1 MNDLI
6 EKEQNEVVRP
16 TECEDGW
23 SLVKNHFLEVL
34 RRVGIEPTKYEFEDF
49 ENRLISGLWNK
60 VKRERMDERLIVK
73 NAVDSI
79 PIMLPNGRVGE
90 QYRIE
95 IEFSVEGVEDYE
107 IAGLDAVGL
116 VYEKTEN
123 GFVVSGTAKPEDI
136 KGGDFPLTLRYKPIG
151 LLEGEEWLER
161 KLTLILNPDPRTLWK
176 DIPTSR
182 DIEYFKDDSQMQYV
196 KVPEKDGVSRKDIVA
211 ASKRGRSHAH
221 EGKPRDDHFLLHY
234 CKETEWYI
242 IAVADGAGS
251 AKYSR
256 EGSRIAC
263 EISVAHC
270 KEALTSSSEFENA
283 IRLFAD
289 NSESKEAR
297 KLVGD
302 KIYSIVG
309 NAALKAHNAI
319 KREAERKEGAKM
331 KDYATTLLL
340 AICKRFEY
348 GWAVASFWVG
358 DGAMCVY
365 DAEKHTAD
373 MLGMPDEGEF
383 AGQTRF
389 LTMSEIFADSTAF
402 YQRLRFRIYPD
413 FTALMLMTD
422 GVSDPK
428 FETDANLQNPDKW
441 DALWKDLIDNGVEL
455 TDDNE
460 KSQEQLLEWLDFWD
474 RGNHDDRTIAILY

>member
-1 MNDLI
+1 MKTKLDILI
-6 EKEQNEVVRP
+6 LQLLRNAGIQP
-16 TECEDGW
+16 TQAELD
-23 SLVKNHFLEVL
+23 
-34 RRVGIEPTKYEFEDF
+34 DF
-49 ENRLISGLWNK
+49 EVRLTRKIWNLIK
-60 VKRERMDERLIVK
+60 KERMDERLLIK
-73 NAVDSI
+73 NAVDAADLI
-79 PIMLPNGRVGE
+79 LPNGRVGE
-90 QYRIE
+90 DYRIE
-95 IEFSVEGVEDYE
+95 KKFVIDGVVEYE
-107 IAGLDAVGL
+107 LNGLDSVGL
-116 VYEKTEN
+116 EYKKTEN
-123 GFVVSGTAKPEDI
+123 GFIISGIAQPQDI
-136 KGGDFPLTLRYKPIG
+136 KGGDFPICLRYKPAN
-151 LLEGEEWLER
+151 LLEGEAWLER
-161 KLTLILNPDPRTLWK
+161 KLSLTINPDPKTLWRN
-176 DIPTSR
+176 IPTPR
-182 DIEYFKDDSQMQYV
+182 DTEYFKEDSQMQYV
-196 KVPEKDGVSRKDIVA
+196 KVEAKDGIPRKDIVA
-211 ASKRGRSHAH
+211 ASQRGRSHAH

-234 CKETEWYI
+234 CDKTEWYV

-263 EISVAHC
+263 ETAVAHC
-270 KEALTSSSEFENA
+270 KEALTESFDFENA
-283 IRLFAD
+283 IQLFSE
-289 NSESKEAR
+289 NSDSQEAR

-302 KIYSIVG
+302 RIYRIVG

-319 KREAERKEGAKM
+319 KKEAERKEGVRL

-340 AICKRFEY
+340 AICKRFDF

-389 LTMSEIFADSTAF
+389 LTMTEIFADPQSF
-402 YQRLRFRIYPD
+402 YQRLRFKIYPD

-428 FETDANLQNPDKW
+428 FETDANLQNPEKW
-441 DALWKDLIDNGVEL
+441 DALWKDLAENGVEL

-460 KSQEQLLEWLDFWD
+460 KSQEQLLEWLNFWD

>member
-1 MNDLI
+1 M
-6 EKEQNEVVRP
+6 KEYI
-16 TECEDGW
+16 
-23 SLVKNHFLEVL
+23 LEIL
-34 RRVGIEPTKYEFEDF
+34 RRVGIEPTEYEFEDF
-49 ENRLISGLWNK
+49 ENRLVCGLWNK
-60 VKRERMDERLIVK
+60 ISKERMDEILVIK
-73 NAVDSI
+73 NAVDSAAI
-79 PIMLPNGRVGE
+79 LLPNGRVGE
-90 QYRIE
+90 QYKADNDFNI
-95 IEFSVEGVEDYE
+95 EGVEDYE
-107 IAGLDAVGL
+107 IVGL
-116 VYEKTEN
+116 EPIGLTFEKTEK
-123 GFVVSGTAKPEDI
+123 GFTILGTAQPEDI
-136 KGGDFPLTLRYKPIG
+136 KGGDFPLTLRYKPKG
-151 LLEGEEWLER
+151 LLEGGDWLER
-161 KLTLILNPDPRTLWK
+161 QLSLILNPDPRTLWK
-176 DIPTSR
+176 DFPTPR
-182 DIEYFKDDSQMQYV
+182 DTEYYKDDSQMQYV
-196 KVPEKDGVSRKDIVA
+196 KVEEKDGVPRKDIVA
-211 ASKRGRSHAH
+211 ASQRGRSHAH

-234 CKETEWYI
+234 CDKTEWYI

-256 EGSRIAC
+256 EGSKIAC
-263 EISVAHC
+263 ETSIAHC
-270 KEALTSSSEFENA
+270 KEALADSTEFENA

-319 KREAERKEGAKM
+319 KKEAERKEGAKM

-340 AICKRFEY
+340 AICKHFEF

-358 DGAMCVY
+358 DGAMCIY
-365 DAEKHTAD
+365 DADKHTAD

-389 LTMSEIFADSTAF
+389 LTMPEIFADSTAF
-402 YQRLRFRIYPD
+402 YQRLRFKIYPD

-428 FETDANLQNPDKW
+428 FETDANLQNPEKW
-441 DALWKDLIDNGVEL
+441 DALWKDLADNGVEL
-455 TDDNE
+455 IDDND
-460 KSQEQLLEWLDFWD
+460 KSQQQLLEWLNFWD

>member
-1 MNDLI
+1 MKDYILEILHRIGI
-6 EKEQNEVVRP
+6 EP
-16 TECEDGW
+16 TECE
-23 SLVKNHFLEVL
+23 FA
-34 RRVGIEPTKYEFEDF
+34 DF
-49 ENRLISGLWNK
+49 ENRLIGGLWDKINK
-60 VKRERMDERLIVK
+60 ERMDEKLVIK
-73 NAVDSI
+73 NAVDSAAI
-79 PIMLPNGRVGE
+79 VLPNGRVGE
-90 QYRIE
+90 QYKASND
-95 IEFSVEGVEDYE
+95 FSIDGVEEYD
-107 IAGLDAVGL
+107 IVGLDVVNL
-116 VYEKTEN
+116 TWEKTET
-123 GFVVSGTAKPEDI
+123 GFIIQGTAQPEDI
-136 KGGDFPLTLRYKPIG
+136 KGGDFPLTLRYKPKG
-151 LLEGEEWLER
+151 LLENEEWLER

-176 DIPTSR
+176 DIPTPR
-182 DIEYFKDDSQMQYV
+182 DTEYFKEDSEMQYV
-196 KVPEKDGVSRKDIVA
+196 KVEERNGLPRKDIVA
-211 ASKRGRSHAH
+211 ASQRGRSHAH
-221 EGKPRDDHFLLHY
+221 EGKPRDDHFLLHF
-234 CKETEWYI
+234 CDKTEWYI

-263 EISVAHC
+263 ETSVAHC
-270 KEALTSSSEFENA
+270 KEALADSAEFENA
-283 IRLFAD
+283 IQLFAD
-289 NSESKEAR
+289 NSDSKEAR

-319 KREAERKEGAKM
+319 KKEAERKEGAKM

-340 AICKRFEY
+340 AICKRFEF

-365 DAEKHTAD
+365 NADTHTAD
-373 MLGMPDEGEF
+373 MLGMPDEGEY

-389 LTMSEIFADSTAF
+389 LTMSEIFSDSTAF
-402 YQRLRFRIYPD
+402 YQRLRFKIYPD

-428 FETDANLQNPDKW
+428 FETDANLQDTEKW
-441 DALWKDLIDNGVEL
+441 DALWKDLADNGVEL

-460 KSQEQLLEWLDFWD
+460 KSQEQLLEWLNFWD

>member
-1 MNDLI
+1 MTRHI
-6 EKEQNEVVRP
+6 ER
-16 TECEDGW
+16 
-23 SLVKNHFLEVL
+23 FLLEIL
-34 RRVGIEPTKYEFEDF
+34 QRNGIEPTQEELDDF
-49 ENRLISGLWNK
+49 INRQVCSWWNK
-60 VKRERMDERLIVK
+60 INEERMDERLIIK
-73 NAVDSI
+73 NAVDTANI
-79 PIMLPNGRVGE
+79 VLPNGRVGE
-90 QYRIE
+90 QYKTEVAFKVTGVEEYE
-95 IEFSVEGVEDYE
+95 IE
-107 IAGLDAVGL
+107 GLETVGL
-116 VYEKTEN
+116 TYEKTET
-123 GFVVSGTAKPEDI
+123 GFVISGMAHPEDI
-136 KGGDFPLTLRYKPIG
+136 KGGDFPLVLRYKPKG
-151 LLEGEEWLER
+151 LLSTEEWLER
-161 KLTLILNPDPRTLWK
+161 KLNLILNPDPRTLWK
-176 DIPTSR
+176 DIPTPR
-182 DIEYFKDDSQMQYV
+182 DTVYFKEDSQMQYV
-196 KVPEKDGVSRKDIVA
+196 KVPEKDGIPRKDIVA
-211 ASKRGRSHAH
+211 ASQRGRSHAH

-234 CKETEWYI
+234 CDKTEWYI

-263 EISVAHC
+263 ETAVAHC
-270 KEALTSSSEFENA
+270 KDALSDSSEFENA
-283 IRLFAD
+283 IQLFSD
-289 NSESKEAR
+289 NSDSQEAR

-319 KREAERKEGAKM
+319 KKEAERKEGAKM

-340 AICKRFEY
+340 AICKRFDF

-358 DGAMCVY
+358 DGAMCIY

-389 LTMSEIFADSTAF
+389 LTMPEIFKDTTSF
-402 YQRLRFRIYPD
+402 YQRLRFKIYPD

-428 FETDANLQNPDKW
+428 FETDANLQSTEKW
-441 DALWKDLIDNGVEL
+441 DALWNDLAEGGVEL

-460 KSQEQLLEWLDFWD
+460 KSQEQLLKWLDFWD

>member
-1 MNDLI
+1 
-6 EKEQNEVVRP
+6 
-16 TECEDGW
+16 
-23 SLVKNHFLEVL
+23 
-34 RRVGIEPTKYEFEDF
+34 
-49 ENRLISGLWNK
+49 
-60 VKRERMDERLIVK
+60 
-73 NAVDSI
+73 
-79 PIMLPNGRVGE
+79 
-90 QYRIE
+90 
-95 IEFSVEGVEDYE
+95 
-107 IAGLDAVGL
+107 
-116 VYEKTEN
+116 
-123 GFVVSGTAKPEDI
+123 
-136 KGGDFPLTLRYKPIG
+136 
-151 LLEGEEWLER
+151 
-161 KLTLILNPDPRTLWK
+161 
-176 DIPTSR
+176 
-182 DIEYFKDDSQMQYV
+182 MQYV
-196 KVPEKDGVSRKDIVA
+196 KVPERDRIPRKDIVA
-211 ASKRGRSHAH
+211 ASQRGRSHAH
-221 EGKPRDDHFLLHY
+221 EGKPRDDHFMLHY
-234 CKETEWYI
+234 CDKTEWYI

-263 EISVAHC
+263 ETAVAHC
-270 KEALTSSSEFENA
+270 KDALTESSEFENA
-283 IRLFAD
+283 IQLLAD
-289 NSESKEAR
+289 NAESQEAR

-319 KREAERKEGAKM
+319 KKEAERKEGAKL

-340 AICKRFEY
+340 AICKRFEF

-365 DAEKHTAD
+365 DGEKHTAD

-389 LTMSEIFADSTAF
+389 LTMTEIFADTASF
-402 YQRLRFRIYPD
+402 YQRLRFKIYPD

-428 FETDANLQNPDKW
+428 FETDANLQNPEKW
-441 DALWKDLIDNGVEL
+441 DALWKDLADNGVEL

-460 KSQEQLLEWLDFWD
+460 KSQEQLLNWLNFWD

>member
-1 MNDLI
+1 MTRHI
-6 EKEQNEVVRP
+6 ER
-16 TECEDGW
+16 
-23 SLVKNHFLEVL
+23 FLLEIL
-34 RRVGIEPTKYEFEDF
+34 QRNGIEPTQEELDDF
-49 ENRLISGLWNK
+49 INRQVCSWWNK
-60 VKRERMDERLIVK
+60 INEERMDERLIIK
-73 NAVDSI
+73 NAVDTANI
-79 PIMLPNGRVGE
+79 VLPNGRVGE
-90 QYRIE
+90 QYKTEVAFKVTGVEEYE
-95 IEFSVEGVEDYE
+95 IE
-107 IAGLDAVGL
+107 GLETVGL
-116 VYEKTEN
+116 TYEKTET
-123 GFVVSGTAKPEDI
+123 GFAISGMAQPEDI
-136 KGGDFPLTLRYKPIG
+136 KGGDFPLVLRYKPKG
-151 LLEGEEWLER
+151 LLSTEKWLER
-161 KLTLILNPDPRTLWK
+161 KLNLILNPDPRTLWK
-176 DIPTSR
+176 DIPTPR
-182 DIEYFKDDSQMQYV
+182 DTVYFKEDSQMQYV
-196 KVPEKDGVSRKDIVA
+196 KVPEKDGIPRKDIVA
-211 ASKRGRSHAH
+211 ASQRGRSHAH

-234 CKETEWYI
+234 CDKTEWYI

-263 EISVAHC
+263 ETAVAHC
-270 KEALTSSSEFENA
+270 KDALSDSSEFENA
-283 IRLFAD
+283 IQLFSD
-289 NSESKEAR
+289 NSDSQEAR

-319 KREAERKEGAKM
+319 KKEAERKEGAKM

-340 AICKRFEY
+340 AICKRFDF

-358 DGAMCVY
+358 DGAMCIY

-389 LTMSEIFADSTAF
+389 LTMPEIFKDTTSF
-402 YQRLRFRIYPD
+402 YQRLRFKIYPD

-428 FETDANLQNPDKW
+428 FETDANLQSIEKW
-441 DALWKDLIDNGVEL
+441 DALWNDLAEGGVEL

-460 KSQEQLLEWLDFWD
+460 KSQEQLLKWLDFWD

>member
-1 MNDLI
+1 MKDYILEVLHRAGI
-6 EKEQNEVVRP
+6 EP
-16 TECEDGW
+16 TECEFD
-23 SLVKNHFLEVL
+23 
-34 RRVGIEPTKYEFEDF
+34 DF
-49 ENRLISGLWNK
+49 EKRLIGGLWNK
-60 VKRERMDERLIVK
+60 IKNERMDERLIIK
-73 NAVDSI
+73 NAVDAA

-90 QYRIE
+90 QYKAENDFVID
-95 IEFSVEGVEDYE
+95 GVDEYE
-107 IAGLDAVGL
+107 ILGLDSMGL
-116 VYEKTEN
+116 SYEKTEK
-123 GFVVSGTAKPEDI
+123 GFVISGLAEPEDI
-136 KGGDFPLTLRYKPIG
+136 KGGDFPITLRYKPKG
-151 LLEGEEWLER
+151 LLEGEDWLER

-176 DIPTSR
+176 DIPTPR
-182 DIEYFKDDSQMQYV
+182 DTEYFKEDSQMQYV
-196 KVPEKDGVSRKDIVA
+196 KVPEKDGIPRKDIVA
-211 ASKRGRSHAH
+211 ASQRGRSHAH
-221 EGKPRDDHFLLHY
+221 EGKPRDDHFMVHY
-234 CKETEWYI
+234 CDKTEWYI

-263 EISVAHC
+263 ETAVAHC
-270 KEALTSSSEFENA
+270 KDALTESSEFENA
-283 IRLFAD
+283 IQLFAD
-289 NSESKEAR
+289 NAESQEAR

-319 KREAERKEGAKM
+319 KKEAERKEGAKL

-340 AICKRFEY
+340 AICKRFEF

-358 DGAMCVY
+358 DGAMCIY

-389 LTMSEIFADSTAF
+389 LTMTEIFADTASF
-402 YQRLRFRIYPD
+402 YQRLRFKIYPD

-441 DALWKDLIDNGVEL
+441 DALWNDLAENGVEL

-460 KSQEQLLEWLDFWD
+460 KSQEQLLNWLNFWD

>member
-1 MNDLI
+1 MKMNI
-6 EKEQNEVVRP
+6 ENSMLEILHRIGIQP
-16 TECEDGW
+16 TMSE
-23 SLVKNHFLEVL
+23 LE
-34 RRVGIEPTKYEFEDF
+34 GF
-49 ENRLISGLWNK
+49 ENWLIGSLWK
-60 VKRERMDERLIVK
+60 KMKQERMDERLIIK
-73 NAVDSI
+73 NAVESA
-79 PIMLPNGRVGE
+79 PIILPNGRVGE
-90 QYRIE
+90 QYKAPNDFTI
-95 IEFSVEGVEDYE
+95 EGVEDYE
-107 IAGLDAVGL
+107 IVGLEAVGL
-116 VYEKTEN
+116 NYDKTDN
-123 GFVVSGTAKPEDI
+123 GFVISGLAQPEDI
-136 KGGDFPLTLRYKPIG
+136 KGGDFPLILRYKPKG

-176 DIPTSR
+176 DIPTPR
-182 DIEYFKDDSQMQYV
+182 DTEYFKEDSQMQYV
-196 KVPEKDGVSRKDIVA
+196 KVEEKDGIPRKDIVA
-211 ASKRGRSHAH
+211 ASQRGRSHAH

-234 CKETEWYI
+234 CDKTEWYV

-263 EISVAHC
+263 ETAVAHC
-270 KEALTSSSEFENA
+270 KDALADSSEFENA
-283 IRLFAD
+283 IQLFAD
-289 NSESKEAR
+289 NAESQEAR

-302 KIYSIVG
+302 KIYRIVG

-319 KREAERKEGAKM
+319 KKEAERKEGAKL

-340 AICKRFEY
+340 AICKRFEF

-358 DGAMCVY
+358 DGAMCIY

-389 LTMSEIFADSTAF
+389 LTMPEIFADTASF
-402 YQRLRFRIYPD
+402 YQRLRFKIYPD

-428 FETDANLQNPDKW
+428 FETDANLQNPEKW
-441 DALWKDLIDNGVEL
+441 DALWKDLAENGVEH

-460 KSQEQLLEWLDFWD
+460 KSQEQLLNWLNFWD

>member
-1 MNDLI
+1 MKTHLEN
-6 EKEQNEVVRP
+6 
-16 TECEDGW
+16 
-23 SLVKNHFLEVL
+23 FLLEIL
-34 RRVGIEPTKYEFEDF
+34 RRNGIQPSQGEFDDF
-49 ENRLISGLWNK
+49 INRQVCGLWNK
-60 VKRERMDERLIVK
+60 VTKERMDERLVIK
-73 NAVDSI
+73 NTVDAADI
-79 PIMLPNGRVGE
+79 TLPNGRVGE
-90 QYRIE
+90 SYKEQK
-95 IEFSVEGVEDYE
+95 EFHVPGVEDYE
-107 IAGLDAVGL
+107 IIGLDAVGL
-116 VYEKTEN
+116 TYEKTAE
-123 GFVVSGTAKPEDI
+123 GFVVSGTAMPEDI
-136 KGGDFPLTLRYKPIG
+136 KGGDFPLVLRYKPEG

-161 KLTLILNPDPRTLWK
+161 KLTLTLNPDPKTLWK
-176 DIPTSR
+176 DIPTPR
-182 DIEYFKDDSQMQYV
+182 DVVYFKEDSQMQYV
-196 KVPEKDGVSRKDIVA
+196 KVEAADGTPRKDIVA
-211 ASKRGRSHAH
+211 ASQRGRSHAH
-221 EGKPRDDHFLLHY
+221 EGKPRDDHFLVHH
-234 CKETEWYI
+234 CKETDWYI

-263 EISVAHC
+263 ETVVEHC
-270 KEALTSSSEFENA
+270 KNTLVDCREFEDA
-283 IRLFAD
+283 IRAYAED
-289 NSESKEAR
+289 EA
-297 KLVGD
+297 KLREVRD
-302 KIYSIVG
+302 FSYKILG

-319 KREAERKEGAKM
+319 KKEAERKDEAKL

-340 AICKRFEY
+340 AICKRFDF
-348 GWAVASFWVG
+348 GWAISSFWVG

-389 LTMSEIFADSTAF
+389 LTMSEIFADPSSF
-402 YQRLRFRIYPD
+402 YQRLRFKIYPD

-441 DALWKDLIDNGVEL
+441 DALWNDLKENGVEL

-460 KSQEQLLEWLDFWD
+460 KSQEQLLEWLNFWD